1 MNDGRGRRPNP
12 SKVFN
17 VPSASEEEDE
27 ADDEVLAVIIR
38 NKQERVTQAKG
49 SAIPLMMDPKLIL
62 DFIDLWYDNPQT
74 PIDDLKLPPRPS
86 HMLTTFINEEIW
98 KAQKAK
104 QARKAKT
111 QKESFLKNNI
121 LTMTPN
127 QLLTAQTEI
136 KKLSEEYN
144 RFNAELKGT
153 KVRFVNVANKVITE
167 HNKQVAANMQ
177 PQNPQANYIV
187 ELPDDSDD
195 KVPPTNEPITGAE
208 EMVASEELVTA
219 STTASATPKENAP
232 SPKSSEV
239 NKVKLPFTLEV
250 KKTKAPK
257 KEAANQQV
265 LQPFT
270 TILKNMPSSR
280 PNCRKLHTCS

>member
-1 MNDGRGRRPNP
+1 MNARRGRRSSP

-17 VPSASEEEDE
+17 VPSELEEEDE

-86 HMLTTFINEEIW
+86 HMFTTFINEEIW

-144 RFNAELKGT
+144 RFNADMKGT
-153 KVRFVNVANKVITE
+153 KVRFVNVANRVITE
-167 HNKQVAANMQ
+167 HNKEVAANMQ
-177 PQNPQANYIV
+177 PQTPLATYIV
-187 ELPDDSDD
+187 ELPDDCDD
-195 KVPPTNEPITGAE
+195 KVSPTKEPARAAV
-208 EMVASEELVTA
+208 EMIASEELVTA

-232 SPKSSEV
+232 TPKSSQV
-239 NKVKLPFTLEV
+239 NKVKLPFTSEV
-250 KKTKAPK
+250 KNTKAPK
-257 KEAANQQV
+257 KEAA
-265 LQPFT
+265 
-270 TILKNMPSSR
+270 KKRKASRSS
-280 PNCRKLHTCS
+280 